1 MTGRVRRV
9 VVALDASAPSLEAA
23 RTAAELAR
31 ALGAELAGLF
41 VEDVNVLRLARL
53 PFAQQV
59 PSSGGAAR
67 PLESEVLEAELRAL
81 AAWAREALAREAGTV
96 QVSWSFEV
104 RRGPLPDEVLA
115 AAGRADVL
123 VVGARGHSARARP
136 GATARAAAERAG
148 TSVVV
153 HARAAR
159 AGRGV
164 LVACDGTPESERA
177 LAAAAGLAR
186 DELVAVCLAPDPGAA
201 ERLAGRLRE
210 VLPGRRATVRWA
222 GGAGLADLLATAR
235 AAVPELLVVA
245 AESPLLRAGG
255 FSLLVE
261 EAPCP
266 VLLARSAEE

>member
-1 MTGRVRRV
+1 MTGRTRRV

-31 ALGAELAGLF
+31 TLGAELAGLF

-81 AAWAREALAREAGTV
+81 AAWAREALAREAGLV

-123 VVGARGHSARARP
+123 VVGARGHSARGRP

-164 LVACDGTPESERA
+164 LVACDGSPDSERA
-177 LAAAAGLAR
+177 LAAAAALAR
-186 DELVAVCLAPDPGAA
+186 DELVAVCLAPDAQAA
-201 ERLAGRLRE
+201 ERLAGRLRQ
-210 VLPGRRATVRWA
+210 VLPGPRATARWA

-245 AESPLLRAGG
+245 AGSPLLRDGG
-255 FSLLVE
+255 FALLVA

-266 VLLARSAEE
+266 VLLARSAAE